1 MSVGP
6 STSAMTPAVHVVDDE
21 AAVRDAV
28 AFLLEMHGIEVRR
41 YASGPELLAAL
52 DTGALRGCLLLDVR
66 MDPMSGLQLHDELR
80 ARQVPLPVLF
90 LSGHGDIPMAM
101 QAVQKGALDF
111 LVKPLDAPALLASV
125 ARALHLEAERHDAA
139 DAVDQLRERFDSLT
153 EREREVM
160 ERVAAGKL
168 NKVIADELDIAMR
181 TVEVHRSR
189 VLAKL
194 GVRSAAELA
203 TLLERLRGRSR

>member
-1 MSVGP
+1 
-6 STSAMTPAVHVVDDE
+6 VHVVDDE
-21 AAVRDAV
+21 PAVRDAV
-28 AFLLEMHGIEVRR
+28 AFLLEMNGMQVMR
-41 YASGPELLAAL
+41 YASGPDLLASL
-52 DTGALRGCLLLDVR
+52 DAGPLRGCLLLDVR

-80 ARQVPLPVLF
+80 ARGVTLPVLF
-90 LSGHGDIPMAM
+90 LSGHGDIPMAV

-111 LVKPLDAPALLASV
+111 LVKPLDAPALLACV
-125 ARALHLEAERHDAA
+125 ERALRMEADDHAAAGEAGHLR
-139 DAVDQLRERFDSLT
+139 QRFSGLT

-168 NKVIADELDIAMR
+168 NKVVADELGIAVR

-203 TLLERLRGRSR
+203 TLLERLRRDGRQATPPAPPSPGQ